1 MIALI
6 AKKLSI
12 PSLDGIYTWSRAG
25 NQDVLMAMYLFQA
38 TLSQQAAKQ
47 PDQQIY
53 CKDLS
58 LTTNKTKVIALK
70 LAGRD
75 LEVTEKP
82 MDPTMWQNRQIY
94 STATE

>member
-1 MIALI
+1 
-6 AKKLSI
+6 
-12 PSLDGIYTWSRAG
+12 
-25 NQDVLMAMYLFQA
+25 MAMYLFQA

-82 MDPTMWQNRQIY
+82 MDPTM
-94 STATE
+94 